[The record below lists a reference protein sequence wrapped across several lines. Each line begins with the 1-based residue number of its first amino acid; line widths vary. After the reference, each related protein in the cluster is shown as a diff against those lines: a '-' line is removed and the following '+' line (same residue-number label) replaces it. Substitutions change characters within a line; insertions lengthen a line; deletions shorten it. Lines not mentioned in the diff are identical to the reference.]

1 MFDMILLLHFF
12 SKVVISKK
20 TQSCVKLT
28 LDKLG
33 TVS

>member
-12 SKVVISKK
+12 SKVVILKK
-20 TQSCVKLT
+20 TQSFVKLT